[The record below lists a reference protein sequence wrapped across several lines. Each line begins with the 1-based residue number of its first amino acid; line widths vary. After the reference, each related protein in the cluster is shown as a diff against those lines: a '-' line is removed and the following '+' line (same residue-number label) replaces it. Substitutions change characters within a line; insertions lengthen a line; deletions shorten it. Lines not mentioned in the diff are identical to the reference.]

1 MKKRNLPIFGILLLI
16 AISILVLKPSVP
28 GEPPHTDAIAQSV
41 NPVGDTPVENVIY
54 KDKVV
59 AVVFHY
65 LDPKEIPGVGISPER
80 FAGDLDMLQAKGYHV
95 ISLEQLRQF
104 LKGGAIPD
112 NAVLITFD
120 DGYESNYK
128 YAFPELKKRDMPA
141 VNFAIVSYINKKI
154 GALQYLSWYEIDQ
167 MNAAGFITQS
177 HTYNMHKTA
186 LLANGRN
193 GPLLSGPLKGQTKNQ
208 FAAAVFQ
215 DLKRSKDETE
225 SHLHQ
230 TVYALALPYD
240 VANNDAI
247 NAATKAGIELI
258 FTGKAGA
265 ISRNSNPL
273 SLPRIIGG
281 DSRISASDLDEWIRK
296 VTK

>member
-1 MKKRNLPIFGILLLI
+1 MKKQILLIFGILFLI
-16 AISILVLKPSVP
+16 VISIFILKSLVL
-28 GEPPHTDAIAQSV
+28 GNPPHTDAIAPSV
-41 NPVGDTPVENVIY
+41 NTVGDTPGENVIY

-59 AVVFHY
+59 ALVFHY
-65 LDPKEIPGVGISPER
+65 LDTKEIPGVGISPER
-80 FAGDLDMLQAKGYHV
+80 FTSDLDMLQAKGYHA

-141 VNFAIVSYINKKI
+141 VNFAIVSYINEKI
-154 GALQYLSWYEIDQ
+154 GALQYLSWNEMDE

-177 HTYNMHKTA
+177 HTYDMHKVG

-208 FAAAVFQ
+208 FSAAVFQ
-215 DLKRSKDETE
+215 DLKRSKDVTE

-230 TVYALALPYD
+230 TVYALALPYG

-247 NAATKAGIELI
+247 KAAARAGMELI
-258 FTGKAGA
+258 FTGSAGV

-273 SLPRIIGG
+273 SLPRIIAG
-281 DSRISASDLDEWIRK
+281 DSRVSASDLDAWIRK
-296 VTK
+296 ITK